1 LAYAKDAK
9 TAAFYESLGPEH
21 KVNRSRPLV
30 EEDARGLYEA
40 FHLLHPSRP
49 QHFGGAGAIP
59 FTEIDAFCRLFA
71 ITEARETVARQ
82 LRRLDVAYLGLVE
95 KNRTPRTPVT
105 NGRNHAR
112 HPHQPARRP

>member
-1 LAYAKDAK
+1 L
-9 TAAFYESLGPEH
+9 
-21 KVNRSRPLV
+21 RPLV
-30 EEDARGLYEA
+30 EEDARFLYEA

-71 ITEARETVARQ
+71 ITERDTVARQ

-95 KNRTPRTPVT
+95 NRKQRTPSEPVT